1 LGEIG
6 RSATTGRACILA
18 AAVLWSVAGVVA
30 KRLDLDPGS
39 IAVYRSLFAGLA
51 LLAIVPP
58 RKWIFRLGMIPLALG
73 FAAMIGLYLAALKL
87 TTAANTIFLQSTA
100 PFWIIPL
107 SLIFLHERPDRRAVW
122 GIGVA
127 MLGVVAIVG
136 YGVRPGEGHGVALA
150 LTSGVALALVVVA
163 IRGLRGL
170 DPLWLSGFAN
180 LAGALILALWLVATG
195 PGLSR
200 PTSVQVAILIAFGV
214 VQMAIPYALFARGL
228 RDVTAAEAGL
238 LGLLEPVLN
247 PIWVALFHG
256 ETPTRAT
263 IVGGAIL
270 LSGVA
275 LRYWPAG
282 RVKG

>member
-1 LGEIG
+1 M
-6 RSATTGRACILA
+6 LA
-18 AAVLWSVAGVVA
+18 AATLWSVAGVVA
-30 KRLDLDPGS
+30 KRLDLDSGS

-58 RKWIFRLGMIPLALG
+58 RRWAFRPAMVPLGLVFG
-73 FAAMIGLYLAALKL
+73 AMIGLYLGAVKS
-87 TTAANTIFLQSTA
+87 TTAANAIILQYTA
-100 PFWIIPL
+100 PFWIVPL
-107 SLIFLHERPDRRAVW
+107 GLIFLHERPARRDLW
-122 GIGVA
+122 GIGLA
-127 MLGVVAIVG
+127 MLGVVAIVS
-136 YGVRPGEGHGVALA
+136 YGIGPGETRGVVLALA
-150 LTSGVALALVVVA
+150 SGVAYACVVVTL
-163 IRGLRGL
+163 RSLRGL

-180 LAGALILALWLVATG
+180 LSGAAVLALWLLATG
-195 PGLSR
+195 AGLAR
-200 PTSVQVAILIAFGV
+200 PTSGQALILIAFGV

-238 LGLLEPVLN
+238 ISLIEPVLT

-275 LRYWPAG
+275 LRYWPTGAAEPPRAG
-282 RVKG
+282 